1 MEDEQ
6 KQHLLFAEETSNDH
20 RDISPA
26 HKSLQLLRPKNPFI
40 FIHLELMHF
49 SSILISSDKTAIHR
63 TTVSILINSTAH
75 ES

>member
-40 FIHLELMHF
+40 FILLFLSFGINAFFFYSYFVRQNRYSSHNREHF
-49 SSILISSDKTAIHR
+49 DQ
-63 TTVSILINSTAH
+63 
-75 ES
+75 